1 MGYLMMKSFVVLA
14 FFVSLTAAT
23 AVAAPPSRQDA
34 LAAIATLETD
44 LLSESAIHAARV
56 INQFAQQSDQVT
68 FTVGRETAPW
78 VLEKR
83 MHNERDDALYAMLL
97 SVYLA
102 GNAKTQLES
111 GKAEDDPYSG
121 WMAVIRAY
129 RLLQTKRTIVI
140 PSVEALAAMED
151 KGTLQQHAE
160 EVKAANKQPAPPP
173 TSPTERKN
181 AF

>member
-1 MGYLMMKSFVVLA
+1 MKSLFTLTLLLFLA
-14 FFVSLTAAT
+14 ALSVH
-23 AVAAPPSRQDA
+23 AAPPSRQDA

-56 INQFAQQSDQVT
+56 INQFAQQSDEVT

-83 MHNERDDALYAMLL
+83 QHNERDDALYAMLL

-102 GNAKTQLES
+102 GNAKTQLET

-121 WMAVIRAY
+121 WLAVIRAY
-129 RLLQTKRTIVI
+129 RLLQTKRTFVI

-173 TSPTERKN
+173 TSPADRKN
-181 AF
+181 SF

>member
-1 MGYLMMKSFVVLA
+1 MKSLFTLTLLLCLA
-14 FFVSLTAAT
+14 ALT
-23 AVAAPPSRQDA
+23 VQAAPPSRQDA

-56 INQFAQQSDQVT
+56 INQFAQQSDEVT

-83 MHNERDDALYAMLL
+83 QHNERDDALYAMLL

-111 GKAEDDPYSG
+111 GKVEDDPYSG
-121 WMAVIRAY
+121 WLAVIRAY

-173 TSPTERKN
+173 TSPAERKN
-181 AF
+181 SF